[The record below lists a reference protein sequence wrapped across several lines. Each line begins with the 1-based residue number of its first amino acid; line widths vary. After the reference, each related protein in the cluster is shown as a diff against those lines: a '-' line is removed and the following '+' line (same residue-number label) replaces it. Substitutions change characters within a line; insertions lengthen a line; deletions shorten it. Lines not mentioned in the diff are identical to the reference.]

1 MHILICLC
9 CPVPDHAKTGI
20 GYISLFAI
28 MDAEYVIAVHHIEVV
43 TIITRW
49 EGGGGVRPRKSLI
62 IRKYRTFSDPKL
74 IKIVPWAA

>member
-28 MDAEYVIAVHHIEVV
+28 VDAEYVIAVLHIEVATMPYV
-43 TIITRW
+43 
-49 EGGGGVRPRKSLI
+49 S
-62 IRKYRTFSDPKL
+62 
-74 IKIVPWAA
+74 